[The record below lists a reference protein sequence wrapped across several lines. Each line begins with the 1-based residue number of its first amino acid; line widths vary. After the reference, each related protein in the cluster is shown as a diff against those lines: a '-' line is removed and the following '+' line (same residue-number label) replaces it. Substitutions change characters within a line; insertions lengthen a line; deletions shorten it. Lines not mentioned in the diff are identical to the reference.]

1 MSQHEPDLMNSNWNF
16 TLTVYVIESKTISIY
31 HTTLAQSIHLISFIE
46 TVRNLLAQASIKTAK
61 TVLVPRGRAPFSQ
74 HQESRS
80 LGEVQHRKS
89 AIHEL
94 SANLRIFRVRS
105 DNLICWENETITPRK
120 LRNLHQKPRFVMLI
134 KRSAAPGDENVIDP
148 LGHNT
153 YMYDKVSQYNTLTS
167 PPVTSVLRNPAS
179 CATFFFSF
187 SILTLN
193 NWNKSKQHQNLEVWY
208 LMKRKQKES
217 IL

>member
-1 MSQHEPDLMNSNWNF
+1 MNSNWNF

-61 TVLVPRGRAPFSQ
+61 TILVPRGRAPFSQ
-74 HQESRS
+74 HQESRP

-134 KRSAAPGDENVIDP
+134 KRSAASRDENASRLHHSARMLMPILKDYIEVI
-148 LGHNT
+148 L
-153 YMYDKVSQYNTLTS
+153 
-167 PPVTSVLRNPAS
+167 
-179 CATFFFSF
+179 
-187 SILTLN
+187 
-193 NWNKSKQHQNLEVWY
+193 
-208 LMKRKQKES
+208 LMRYF
-217 IL
+217 I